1 MGAIPML
8 RTSLIAG
15 CLLASA
21 SAAAQTPYTAAEMQ
35 ALLAKGLLV
44 NSSDLDGGKV
54 FTGRVTLGPD
64 GKLSGTITPA
74 GDKAIALT
82 GNWKLKG
89 AQLCRTIEPI
99 EPDEVCETWVKSGN
113 KQATIQV
120 NGKAASINRW

>member
-1 MGAIPML
+1 MRWRRRRIRRPRCRRCSPRA
-8 RTSLIAG
+8 
-15 CLLASA
+15 C
-21 SAAAQTPYTAAEMQ
+21 Q
-35 ALLAKGLLV
+35 V
-44 NSSDLDGGKV
+44 NSSDLEGGKV

-99 EPDEVCETWVKSGN
+99 EPGEVCETWVKSGN

-120 NGKAASINRW
+120 NGKAASINKW